1 MRISKYLSMTK
12 LIHEHCELPSVAEGA
27 FEEPKM
33 LVFVQFIFNSFEGEA
48 SAKNSIFLVN
58 FSKVPKNLLISF
70 YRSHFFVELVCRAL
84 ASVCEAQLRLCI
96 NYCF

>member
-33 LVFVQFIFNSFEGEA
+33 LVFVQFIFNNFEGEA
-48 SAKNSIFLVN
+48 SAKNSIFGQ
-58 FSKVPKNLLISF
+58 
-70 YRSHFFVELVCRAL
+70 FFKSA
-84 ASVCEAQLRLCI
+84 
-96 NYCF
+96 